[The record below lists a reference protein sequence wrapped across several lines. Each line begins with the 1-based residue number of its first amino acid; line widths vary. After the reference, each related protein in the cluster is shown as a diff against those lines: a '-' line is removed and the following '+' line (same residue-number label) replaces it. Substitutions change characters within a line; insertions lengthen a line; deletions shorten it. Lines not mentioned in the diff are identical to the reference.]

1 MGRPSENLTHDIKV
15 RVDDELNSQIE
26 KYAVKCT
33 LSKAAAI
40 REILSSFLHKIKRY
54 YSEYLGNNN
63 KLWFIKL
70 ICQSIIKVWSTFS
83 KVVGVGKAHKY
94 FPFMQSNDSQTA
106 RCLHLINCCIG
117 RFYGR
122 CPNPQFLKK
131 LSKLFCFWE
140 DNLALAKFQCPTDTP
155 PNHNS
160 S

>member
-1 MGRPSENLTHDIKV
+1 VYYRKNALQKNIFDFYILT
-15 RVDDELNSQIE
+15 
-26 KYAVKCT
+26 
-33 LSKAAAI
+33 
-40 REILSSFLHKIKRY
+40 
-54 YSEYLGNNN
+54 EY
-63 KLWFIKL
+63 F
-70 ICQSIIKVWSTFS
+70 IKVWSTFS

-94 FPFMQSNDSQTA
+94 FQFMQSKDSQTA
-106 RCLHLINCCIG
+106 GCLRLINCYIG